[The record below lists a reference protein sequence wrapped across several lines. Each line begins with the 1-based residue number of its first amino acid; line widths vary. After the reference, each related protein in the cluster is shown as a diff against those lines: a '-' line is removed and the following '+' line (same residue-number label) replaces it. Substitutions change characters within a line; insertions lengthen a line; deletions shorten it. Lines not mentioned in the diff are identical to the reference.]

1 MLYEHTSQYQAC
13 QPDRINEEVNEE
25 DRSPPTQT
33 VGVLRTHKSLPG
45 LPTRQDQK
53 PSDSPIKFNIHT
65 HKKFF
70 YMIVFKQIELTN
82 LDTRS
87 KAVGVSKPALTTET
101 VGQVIATP
109 QQKQKSPQ
117 ENEEL

>member
-1 MLYEHTSQYQAC
+1 M
-13 QPDRINEEVNEE
+13 V
-25 DRSPPTQT
+25 
-33 VGVLRTHKSLPG
+33 
-45 LPTRQDQK
+45 
-53 PSDSPIKFNIHT
+53 
-65 HKKFF
+65 
-70 YMIVFKQIELTN
+70 VFKQIELTN

-109 QQKQKSPQ
+109 QQKQTSPK